1 VRAVLYGPGAV
12 GIRAARQLHGI
23 EGLTRLTVAGR
34 NQARAGEVVASLGS
48 GASAAPWST
57 ELVQATDV
65 LVLTTPQGHRALA
78 EAALAQGVHVV
89 SVTDDVD
96 EVRSLLQLDFEARER
111 GLSVVIGAG
120 LAPGLSCVL
129 ARHAAADFSS
139 VEEVHV
145 AKVGT
150 AGKAC
155 ARQHHRALDGEAIDW
170 RDGTWSRRTGGSGRE
185 LCWFPDPIG
194 ALDCYRAALP
204 DALLLAPAFP
214 GVERVTARVAAPRR
228 DRLTA
233 RLPMLRPSAREGAIG
248 AVRVEVR
255 GRRGAAH
262 DVRVLGALDRPGSA
276 AGAVAAQAASWA
288 VAGRFARPGAAGLG
302 ELVAD
307 TVPFLRELAE
317 RGVRAALF
325 EGHGAG

>member
-1 VRAVLYGPGAV
+1 M
-12 GIRAARQLHGI
+12 
-23 EGLTRLTVAGR
+23 
-34 NQARAGEVVASLGS
+34 
-48 GASAAPWST
+48 
-57 ELVQATDV
+57 
-65 LVLTTPQGHRALA
+65 
-78 EAALAQGVHVV
+78 

-96 EVRSLLQLDFEARER
+96 EVRALLQLDLEARER

-129 ARHAAADFSS
+129 ARHAAADFSC

-155 ARQHHRALDGEAIDW
+155 ARQHHRALAGEAIDW
-170 RDGTWSRRTGGSGRE
+170 RDGAWSRKTGGSGRE

-194 ALDCYRAALP
+194 GLDCYRAALP
-204 DALLLAPAFP
+204 DALLLTPAFP
-214 GVERVTARVAAPRR
+214 DVERVTARVAAPRR

-233 RLPMLRPSAREGAIG
+233 RLPMLRPSGREGAIG
-248 AVRVEVR
+248 AARVEVR
-255 GRRGAAH
+255 GRRGTAH

-288 VAGRFARPGAAGLG
+288 VAGRFSRPGAAGLA
-302 ELVAD
+302 ELVTD
-307 TVPFLRELAE
+307 TAPFLRELAE

-325 EGHGAG
+325 EGHGAR